1 MEYQSNRRKGK
12 VATAVC
18 PGSFDP
24 PTNGHMDVIR
34 RSISLFDQVVVAVIR
49 NLSKAPMFESDER
62 VAILR
67 RLFAG
72 QPTVEIASFDGLL
85 VDFARARNV
94 NVIVKGLRAV
104 SDFDYELQMAQMNHR
119 LTGIDT
125 VFIPT
130 SPEHAYL
137 SSSLVKEVGS
147 LGGTVDGLVPEDVA
161 RMMKERWTY
170 ES

>member
-1 MEYQSNRRKGK
+1 M
-12 VATAVC
+12 ATAVC

-49 NLSKAPMFESDER
+49 NLSKTPMFRSGER
-62 VAILR
+62 VAMLSD
-67 RLFAG
+67 LLADE
-72 QPTVEIASFDGLL
+72 PTVEIVSFDGLL

-119 LTGIDT
+119 LSGIDT

-147 LGGTVDGLVPEDVA
+147 LGGTVDGLVPAEVA
-161 RMMKERWTY
+161 RLMKERWFH
-170 ES
+170 ER

>member
-1 MEYQSNRRKGK
+1 M
-12 VATAVC
+12 ATAVC

-49 NLSKAPMFESDER
+49 NLSKTPMFRSGER
-62 VAILR
+62 VAMLSD
-67 RLFAG
+67 LLADE
-72 QPTVEIASFDGLL
+72 PTVEIASFDGLL

-119 LTGIDT
+119 LSGIDT

-130 SPEHAYL
+130 SPEHTYL

-147 LGGTVDGLVPEDVA
+147 LGGTVDGLVPAEVA
-161 RMMKERWTY
+161 RLMKERWFH
-170 ES
+170 ER

>member
-1 MEYQSNRRKGK
+1 M
-12 VATAVC
+12 ATAVC

-24 PTNGHMDVIR
+24 PTKGHMDVIR

-49 NLSKAPMFESDER
+49 NLSKTPMFTSGER
-62 VAILR
+62 VAMLGD
-67 RLFAG
+67 LFADE
-72 QPTVEIASFDGLL
+72 PTVEIASFGGLL

-94 NVIVKGLRAV
+94 DVIVKGLRAV

-119 LTGIDT
+119 LSGIDT

-147 LGGTVDGLVPEDVA
+147 LGGMVDSLVPAEVA
-161 RMMKERWTY
+161 RLMKERWFH
-170 ES
+170 ER